1 MDRDDEEVPDDDE
14 MVEVESLNVIGER
27 NSRRSSTRGSKSEAY
42 YDEGEQLKAGDGSEE
57 LVPLVSTP
65 NILLNIE

>member
-14 MVEVESLNVIGER
+14 MVEVESLGIGER
-27 NSRRSSTRGSKSEAY
+27 NSRRTSTRGSKREAY